1 MDRLVSNYRGAEQLS
16 KTLHIRLLSAIEFFV
31 PELKGQLRLTK
42 EALRGRS
49 LNEPV
54 SHTIPSTSRIA
65 FLFAAKAGSEQ
76 KPHIG
81 VGMIAQVQLG
91 FRADELT
98 TIRRRDV
105 DIPESHLEPILIALG
120 TIKLTKVKRK
130 QFVRVTF
137 EEHFETFMLLRVLVP
152 LINDPDQLVFGFSY
166 WQFHG
171 AIQKYDTAFGLHIG
185 LSGHSGRACFA
196 TEAVIIHNKPT
207 PQVMREGRWLSETSF
222 RTYLDAIGAN
232 AAQAKFA
239 SRGLREAA
247 DFCRARIFDYLTPCS
262 LAKHYGQLAEEE
274 ANRFGRPVKVE
285 AEGSLA
291 RPPRRSAATSLLD
304 TSRGKGLVPS
314 AGGLVQSGDCRSRA
328 SLGKGGR
335 GKGEG
340 TRTVSTG
347 LLLLRAGAGK
357 AAKGRGKKGSIL
369 GKS

>member
-1 MDRLVSNYRGAEQLS
+1 MDRLVSNYRDAEQLS

-137 EEHFETFMLLRVLVP
+137 
-152 LINDPDQLVFGFSY
+152 NQN
-166 WQFHG
+166 
-171 AIQKYDTAFGLHIG
+171 
-185 LSGHSGRACFA
+185 CFI
-196 TEAVIIHNKPT
+196 T
-207 PQVMREGRWLSETSF
+207 
-222 RTYLDAIGAN
+222 
-232 AAQAKFA
+232 
-239 SRGLREAA
+239 
-247 DFCRARIFDYLTPCS
+247 
-262 LAKHYGQLAEEE
+262 
-274 ANRFGRPVKVE
+274 
-285 AEGSLA
+285 
-291 RPPRRSAATSLLD
+291 
-304 TSRGKGLVPS
+304 
-314 AGGLVQSGDCRSRA
+314 
-328 SLGKGGR
+328 
-335 GKGEG
+335 
-340 TRTVSTG
+340 
-347 LLLLRAGAGK
+347 
-357 AAKGRGKKGSIL
+357 
-369 GKS
+369 